1 MPIEDQID
9 GNTIGEFS
17 MNEVVREKVI
27 ENVIEKKRYT
37 GLDCFRGMVLIS
49 MVLFHTTWD
58 LVYLFGVEW
67 EWFLT
72 EAARIWQQ
80 SICWSFILL
89 SGFCWRFG
97 KQPWKRGLLVFCAGA
112 LITIVTK
119 LFMPTEIV
127 FFGVLTLLGSCMI
140 LLIPLNKM
148 LKNWNPVLSL
158 ILFFVLFVVTRNVN
172 YGYLGF
178 EQWNWLAL
186 PKEWYANWF
195 TTYLGFMHPG
205 FFSTDY
211 FSLIP
216 WLFLFIT
223 GYFLELLFEKYQ
235 WLDVLCV
242 SKNSWL
248 EWLGRHSL
256 VIYMLHQ
263 PMVYG
268 VLWLLHLCALI

>member
-1 MPIEDQID
+1 
-9 GNTIGEFS
+9 
-17 MNEVVREKVI
+17 MNEVVI

-172 YGYLGF
+172 YGYL
-178 EQWNWLAL
+178 
-186 PKEWYANWF
+186 
-195 TTYLGFMHPG
+195 
-205 FFSTDY
+205 
-211 FSLIP
+211 
-216 WLFLFIT
+216 
-223 GYFLELLFEKYQ
+223 
-235 WLDVLCV
+235 
-242 SKNSWL
+242 
-248 EWLGRHSL
+248 
-256 VIYMLHQ
+256 
-263 PMVYG
+263 
-268 VLWLLHLCALI
+268 